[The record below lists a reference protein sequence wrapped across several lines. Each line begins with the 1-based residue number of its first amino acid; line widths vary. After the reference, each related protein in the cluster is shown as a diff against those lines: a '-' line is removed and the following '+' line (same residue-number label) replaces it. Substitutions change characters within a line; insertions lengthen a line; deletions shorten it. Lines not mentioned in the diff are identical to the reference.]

1 MSERLWKVVQ
11 QGGFG
16 FKFDCGIS
24 IRRDASELGSRE
36 VNDGI
41 RDHRYTPDYVI

>member
-1 MSERLWKVVQ
+1 MSERLWKVDQ
-11 QGGFG
+11 RGGPG

-24 IRRDASELGSRE
+24 THRDTSEPGSRE

-41 RDHRYTPDYVI
+41 RDHHYTPVYVI